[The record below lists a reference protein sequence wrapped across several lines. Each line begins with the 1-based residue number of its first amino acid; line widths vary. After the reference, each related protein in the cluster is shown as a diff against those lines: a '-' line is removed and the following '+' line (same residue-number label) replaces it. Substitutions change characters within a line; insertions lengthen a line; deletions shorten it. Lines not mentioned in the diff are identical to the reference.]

1 MRSKPLSSLLSADAQ
16 LSALTDKAMQLARM
30 QQVLVREAP
39 AGIAGIAGIARMCTV
54 ANFRNGTVV
63 IHAANNAVA
72 AKMRLVLPRLLAVF
86 QEMRADVKAVRIELQ
101 IPETPTIGSG
111 QPCANVLSARAGDH
125 LDQLAERL
133 PESPLRS
140 VVYALAQRSKPT
152 SGG

>member
-39 AGIAGIAGIARMCTV
+39 AGIAGIARMCTV

-86 QEMRADVKAVRIELQ
+86 QEMRVDVKAVRIELQ

-111 QPCANVLSARAGDH
+111 QPRANVLSTRAGDH

-133 PESPLRS
+133 PASPLRS
-140 VVYALAQRSKPT
+140 VVHALAQRSKPT